1 MTATRRICALGG
13 CAFAIVI
20 PPATRMQ
27 QTLSRLL
34 TRPIEVYPDADG
46 WRFKLWA
53 SFAKLGGEHADIA
66 IERAVGDV
74 WCPRGDSNTRHAV

>member
-1 MTATRRICALGG
+1 MLFRSAVADLVDSLVTDLGES
-13 CAFAIVI
+13 
-20 PPATRMQ
+20 PAKTQ

-34 TRPIEVYPDADG
+34 TRPIEVHPEPDG

-53 SFAKLGGEHADIA
+53 SFEKLGGGHADLA